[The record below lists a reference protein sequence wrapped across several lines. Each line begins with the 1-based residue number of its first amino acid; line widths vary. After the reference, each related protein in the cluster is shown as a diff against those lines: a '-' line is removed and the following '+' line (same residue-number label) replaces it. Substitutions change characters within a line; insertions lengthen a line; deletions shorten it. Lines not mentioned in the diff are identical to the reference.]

1 MSDPLFF
8 FRHVDLALLAI
19 ALPVFLFAGWP
30 IEGWAAG
37 TVAWVAQKLIASYA
51 ANKARNAEKPQQVA
65 GIMAG
70 SMIGRGWLAALTI
83 FGVGVGVSDDA
94 GLAAAVLFLAVFTAA
109 FTANLIVRPF
119 DTSQT
124 SL

>member
-8 FRHVDLALLAI
+8 FRHVDYALLVI

-37 TVAWVAQKLIASYA
+37 TAAWVVQKLIAGYA
-51 ANKARNAEKPQQVA
+51 ANKARTAEKPQQVA

-83 FGVGVGVSDDA
+83 FGVGVGVSDDS

>member
-1 MSDPLFF
+1 MSDPLFL
-8 FRHVDLALLAI
+8 FRHVDIALLAI
-19 ALPVFLFAGWP
+19 ALPIFLVAGWP

-37 TVAWVAQKLIASYA
+37 TVAWVAQKLIANYA
-51 ANKARNAEKPQQVA
+51 ANKARSAEKPQQVA

-70 SMIGRGWLAALTI
+70 SMIGRGWLVALMI
-83 FGVGVGVSDDA
+83 FGVGVGISDHA
-94 GLAAAVLFLAVFTAA
+94 GLAAAVLFLAVFTAF
-109 FTANLIVRPF
+109 FTASLIVRPF

>member
-8 FRHVDLALLAI
+8 FRTRDLVLLAI
-19 ALPVFLFAGWP
+19 ALPIFLLAGWP
-30 IEGWAAG
+30 IAGWAAG
-37 TVAWVAQKLIASYA
+37 TIAWVAQKAISTYA
-51 ANKARNAEKPQQVA
+51 TRRARDAEKPQQVA

-70 SMIGRGWLAALTI
+70 SMIGRGWLVALTI
-83 FGVGVGVSDDA
+83 FAVGVGISDDA

-124 SL
+124 TL